1 MESTLGLGYDSQGKN
16 TLIITGAKMPTL
28 FRDVAGVAIEE
39 IIRKHVTNSKYGFF
53 LSEDALKELV
63 ADMFEFVETSRS
75 LKSAGDRYL
84 ADRSVESSEKS
95 APAKTSPRPGGGL
108 NR

>member
-1 MESTLGLGYDSQGKN
+1 MS
-16 TLIITGAKMPTL
+16 TL

-84 ADRSVESSEKS
+84 ADRSVEGLEG
-95 APAKTSPRPGGGL
+95 AGPVKTVSRPG
-108 NR
+108 RAVDR